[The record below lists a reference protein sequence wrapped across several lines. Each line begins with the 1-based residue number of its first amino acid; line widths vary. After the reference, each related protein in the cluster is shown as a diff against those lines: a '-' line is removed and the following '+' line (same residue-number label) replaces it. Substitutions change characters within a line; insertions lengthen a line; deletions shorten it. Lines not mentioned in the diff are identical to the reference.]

1 MKISEIKMHNICPF
15 EVKDSKLQLL
25 FSFFLHKAPTIDSR
39 LAIKSKKYDVKWK
52 SYIKNW
58 KEKTYRFYSKQIPSE
73 NILSQYKL
81 TDIKEVGNKDRAFVC
96 TKKDPT
102 ESDYECFARH
112 LRNSIAH
119 GFVFMVAKKNRTY
132 LFFEDYNKNK
142 NRMAIIL
149 VSKSDLEKLKIEM
162 ERDT

>member
-25 FSFFLHKAPTIDSR
+25 FSFFLHKAPTIDSQ
-39 LAIKSKKYDVKWK
+39 LAIKNKKHDLKWN

-58 KEKTYRFYSKQIPSE
+58 KENTYKFNSKKIHGE

-81 TDIKEVGNKDRAFVC
+81 TEIKEVGNKDRAFVC
-96 TKKDPT
+96 VKKDPT

>member
-1 MKISEIKMHNICPF
+1 M
-15 EVKDSKLQLL
+15 
-25 FSFFLHKAPTIDSR
+25 
-39 LAIKSKKYDVKWK
+39 
-52 SYIKNW
+52 
-58 KEKTYRFYSKQIPSE
+58 
-73 NILSQYKL
+73 SQYKL

-96 TKKDPT
+96 AKKDPT